1 MSLIKPVAGNNPA
14 FFQYMGTFAPSYE
27 KAQGVLRGLCGDFGA
42 RYGEG
47 MGFGAKLYKSG
58 SDCGVRV

>member
-1 MSLIKPVAGNNPA
+1 MGA
-14 FFQYMGTFAPSYE
+14 FESSYE
-27 KAQGVLRGLCGDFGA
+27 KAQGVLRGLCGDFEA
-42 RYGEG
+42 RYGEC

>member
-14 FFQYMGTFAPSYE
+14 FFQYMGAFAPSYE

-47 MGFGAKLYKSG
+47 VGFGAKLYKSG
-58 SDCGVRV
+58 SACEVRV